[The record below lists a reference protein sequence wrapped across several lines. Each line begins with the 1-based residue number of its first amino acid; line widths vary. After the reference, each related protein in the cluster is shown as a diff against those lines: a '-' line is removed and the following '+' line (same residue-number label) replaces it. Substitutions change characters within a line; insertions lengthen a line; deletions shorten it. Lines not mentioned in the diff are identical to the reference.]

1 MLVLQ
6 VRLNGELKA
15 TCGADDLDAIVTW
28 LRAKRAAD
36 SGKFEFL
43 IECSGSR
50 SIDAATSETIKWVS
64 ARVQL
69 GDEITLQ
76 FVEATSAHTP
86 IDRLTYP
93 AYDAASDT

>member
-6 VRLNGELKA
+6 VRLDGELKA
-15 TCGADDLDAIVTW
+15 SCGAEDLDNIVTW
-28 LRAKRAAD
+28 LRAARAAA
-36 SGKFEFL
+36 SGKFEFM

-50 SIDAATSETIKWVS
+50 AIDATTSESIKWVS

-69 GDEITLQ
+69 GDEITLK
-76 FVEATSAHTP
+76 FVEATSAHAP
-86 IDRLTYP
+86 IDRLAYP